1 MTKQKNTSQDPAC
14 ASCRVAVRK
23 RACVTPGGVG
33 GNNCPTQEQGEAL
46 KAANAKY
53 DDPQV
58 MEFARQASLQE
69 ASCYANRHERPYV
82 LQPSKTRIQEIWE
95 FAHRMGYT
103 KIGLAFCLG
112 LVNEAA
118 KVEEIF
124 KGKGLEVVS
133 ALCKAGATPKE
144 MLGLSDEDKVRRGG
158 FESVCNPVFQAELM
172 NRAGTQ
178 LNVLLGLCVGHDSL
192 FFANAKAPST
202 VLAVKDR
209 VTGHNPLA
217 AVYLS
222 DGYYAKLKR
231 VESQEDDELL

>member
-1 MTKQKNTSQDPAC
+1 MDNHKKTSQPAC
-14 ASCRVAVRK
+14 ASCHVATAK

-33 GNNCPTQEQGEAL
+33 GPACPTQEQAEAL
-46 KAANAKY
+46 QAANAKY
-53 DDPQV
+53 DDPKLK
-58 MEFARQASLQE
+58 EFARQASLQE
-69 ASCYANRHERPYV
+69 ASCYANRHQRPYV

-95 FAHRMGYT
+95 FAQRMGYR
-103 KIGLAFCLG
+103 KVGLAFCLG
-112 LVNEAA
+112 LVKEAA

-124 KGKGLEVVS
+124 QEHGLEVVS

-144 MLGLSDEDKVRRGG
+144 MLGLGDEDKIRQGG

-172 NRAGTQ
+172 NRAGTE

-192 FFANAKAPST
+192 FFAHAKAPTT

-217 AVYLS
+217 AVYLA
-222 DGYYAKLKR
+222 DVYYAKLKQG
-231 VESQEDDELL
+231 EEPE

>member
-1 MTKQKNTSQDPAC
+1 MTI
-14 ASCRVAVRK
+14 RK

-33 GNNCPTQEQGEAL
+33 GNNCPTQEQAEAL
-46 KAANAKY
+46 EAANAKY
-53 DDPQV
+53 DS
-58 MEFARQASLQE
+58 MELREFARQASLQE
-69 ASCYANRHERPYV
+69 AACYANRHERPYV

-103 KIGLAFCLG
+103 KVGLAFCLG

-118 KVEEIF
+118 KVEQIF
-124 KGKGLEVVS
+124 KSQGLEVVS
-133 ALCKAGATPKE
+133 AICKAGATPKE
-144 MLGLSDEDKVRRGG
+144 WLGLSDEEKVRRDG
-158 FESVCNPVFQAELM
+158 FESVCNPLYQAELM
-172 NRAGTQ
+172 NQAGTQ
-178 LNVLLGLCVGHDSL
+178 LNVVLGLCVGHDSL

-222 DGYYAKLKR
+222 ESYYAKLK
-231 VESQEDDELL
+231 ETGSQDDDGVL

>member
-1 MTKQKNTSQDPAC
+1 MSKKNNTPQDPAC
-14 ASCRVAVRK
+14 AACKVAIRK

-33 GNNCPTQEQGEAL
+33 GVGCPTQEQAQAL
-46 KAANAKY
+46 EAANAKY
-53 DDPQV
+53 DDPQL

-69 ASCYANRHERPYV
+69 AACYVNRDQRPYV

-103 KIGLAFCLG
+103 KVGLAFCLG

-118 KVEEIF
+118 KVEQMF
-124 KGKGLEVVS
+124 KSHGLEVVS

-144 MLGLSDEDKVRRGG
+144 MLGLGDEDKVRQGG

-192 FFANAKAPST
+192 FFAHAKAPST

-222 DGYYAKLKR
+222 DGYYAKLK
-231 VESQEDDELL
+231 EADSQGSDELL

>member
-1 MTKQKNTSQDPAC
+1 MGKKEKASDPTC
-14 ASCRVAVRK
+14 ASCRVATSK
-23 RACVTPGGVG
+23 RACVTPDGVG
-33 GNNCPTQEQGEAL
+33 GNNCPTQEQAEAL
-46 KAANAKY
+46 QAANAKY
-53 DDPQV
+53 DDPKV

-69 ASCYANRHERPYV
+69 AACYANRHQRPYV

-103 KIGLAFCLG
+103 KLGLAFCLG

-124 KGKGLEVVS
+124 KGKGLDVVS

-144 MLGLSDEDKVRRGG
+144 MLGLSDEDKIRQGG

-172 NRAGTQ
+172 NRAGTD

-192 FFANAKAPST
+192 FLSHAKAPTT

-217 AVYLS
+217 AIYLS
-222 DGYYAKLKR
+222 DVYYAKLKM
-231 VESQEDDELL
+231 DDAGEEGEGS